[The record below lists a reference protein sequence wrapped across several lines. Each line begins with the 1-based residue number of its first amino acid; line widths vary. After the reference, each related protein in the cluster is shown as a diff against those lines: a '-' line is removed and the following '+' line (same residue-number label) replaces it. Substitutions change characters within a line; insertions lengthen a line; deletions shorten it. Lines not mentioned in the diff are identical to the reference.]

1 MNIYDISE
9 KAGVSI
15 ATVSRVLNG
24 SDKVSEK
31 TKRKVRKVMEEMNYT
46 PNIFARGL
54 GLNSMK
60 VIGILCP
67 DASDPYLA
75 NAVYYA
81 EQALKAAGYDTLLSC
96 CGYQLEERKKALQ
109 LLMSKRIDGIML
121 IGSSFVE
128 KNVENCAYI
137 QEAAQKVPVVLVNG
151 YMEGENIY
159 CSFCN
164 DFQAVFQVTN
174 ELLDKG
180 RNKILFLYRT
190 LSYSGRQKLE
200 GYRAALRARGIEP
213 EEQYQVQMER
223 EISDVKE
230 QLRELYRSGSTF
242 DAILSSEDTFAVAGM
257 KFAKEEGLSIP
268 KELEIIGYNNSI
280 LAQAT
285 EPELTSIDSRVK
297 DTTESG
303 VALMMGALNEE
314 MTEKK
319 VCIPCQLIKRGTTD
333 F

>member
-31 TKRKVRKVMEEMNYT
+31 TKKRILAVMEEMNYT
-46 PNIFARGL
+46 PNVFARGL

-75 NAVYYA
+75 NAVYHA
-81 EQALKAAGYDTLLSC
+81 EQSLKEAGYDTLLSC
-96 CGYQLEERKKALQ
+96 CGYELKERQKSLQ
-109 LLMSKRIDGIML
+109 LLMSKRIDGVVL

-128 KNVENCAYI
+128 EEKERCAYI
-137 QEAAQKVPVVLVNG
+137 IEAAKEVPVILING
-151 YMEGENIY
+151 YMSGENIY

-174 ELLDKG
+174 ALLDKG
-180 RNKILFLYRT
+180 RERILFLYRV
-190 LSYSGRQKLE
+190 LSYSGRQKME
-200 GYRAALRARGIEP
+200 GYKAALKVRGIEP
-213 EEQYQVQMER
+213 EEQYIVRMNDDIQAAKAQFG
-223 EISDVKE
+223 
-230 QLRELYRSGSTF
+230 ELYQEGLRF
-242 DAILSSEDTFAVAGM
+242 DAIVSAEDTFAAAAI
-257 KFAKEEGLSIP
+257 KFAKEAGIAVPE
-268 KELEIIGYNNSI
+268 ELDIVGYNNSI

-297 DTTESG
+297 ATTTSG
-303 VALMMGALNEE
+303 IELLLNVLKGENAE
-314 MTEKK
+314 RK
-319 VCIPCQLIKRGTTD
+319 VCIPCELIKRGTTD

>member
-31 TKRKVRKVMEEMNYT
+31 TKNRILAVMEEMNYT
-46 PNIFARGL
+46 PNVFARGL

-81 EQALKAAGYDTLLSC
+81 EQSLKEAGYDTLLSC
-96 CGYQLEERKKALQ
+96 CGYELEDRQKALQ
-109 LLMSKRIDGIML
+109 LLMSKRIDGVVL

-128 KNVENCAYI
+128 EEKERCAYI
-137 QEAAQKVPVVLVNG
+137 LEAAKEVPVILING
-151 YMEGENIY
+151 YMSGENVY

-174 ELLDKG
+174 ALLDKG
-180 RNKILFLYRT
+180 REHILFLYRV
-190 LSYSGRQKLE
+190 LSYSGRQKME
-200 GYRAALRARGIEP
+200 GYKAALKVRGIEP
-213 EEQYQVQMER
+213 EEQYIVRMEAG
-223 EISDVKE
+223 IQNSKA
-230 QLRELYRSGSTF
+230 QLKALYEKGLQF
-242 DAILSSEDTFAVAGM
+242 DAIVSGEDTFAAAGI
-257 KFAKEEGLSIP
+257 KFAKEAGIAVPE
-268 KELEIIGYNNSI
+268 ELDIVGYNNSI

-285 EPELTSIDSRVK
+285 EPELTSIDSRVRA
-297 DTTESG
+297 TTIGGIE
-303 VALMMGALNEE
+303 LLLNVLKGEDA
-314 MTEKK
+314 EKK
-319 VCIPCQLIKRGTTD
+319 VCIPCELIKRGTTD